1 MKEKIVFVLYKD
13 KELKSVKK
21 FENTIQKKY
30 GFIPSKELSRK
41 IINYQ
46 VKKYGHSL
54 DGGDGIERT
63 KWQCLKNK
71 NRRDREKERDSRRK
85 KEKAYLDKLERKNS
99 KYTIEKD
106 KVLKQ
111 WILWERDGSL
121 KIERYRSKYAKECKI
136 KLRGM
141 K

>member
-63 KWQCLKNK
+63 KWQRLKNK